1 MHDPSPPSRE
11 SAAEVEEILD
21 GLGRTLQRIESERST
36 GAVRPEGINALFR
49 GVHSLKGLSGMMG
62 RTDLTALAHDLEDY
76 LDRLRMGEAAM
87 DAPGM
92 DLLFDALERLERLA
106 LGAPADADQLQA
118 LRLRLTRAAAGRASP
133 ASGPEPDLDDRLR
146 ASLTRYEEHRL
157 RENVRQGRTLRLV
170 SVTLPLATFDAD
182 LRDLVG
188 RMGESGEVISTLP
201 SYEADQP
208 QDTIAFTLL
217 VGSSADEADLAGRAP
232 LPVRVRTIS
241 LRTAEPQPP
250 TGDPIDEDGDG
261 LAWGTGFGSTVRVDI
276 ERLDRVMTS
285 VGELFM
291 ARRGLGALARQLLD
305 GPLGTTLG
313 RDLARTAR
321 EFDVRLNDLQR
332 AVVGAR
338 MVPVEQVVGRLGRVV
353 RKLSRRSGKAV
364 RFVAAGGRTELDK
377 MLMDRVLSP
386 LLHLVRNALD
396 HGIEA
401 ADERRAAGKPEQGEI
416 RLEAAQ
422 RGNAVVL
429 ALSDDGRGIDVAAV
443 RDAAV
448 RRGLWP
454 AEAALDLD
462 GACEMIFRPGFSSA
476 AVVDEVSG
484 RGVGLDVVR
493 REVTSLNG
501 TLRLR
506 TTPGSGTRFEI
517 ELPITLAILESM
529 LVRAGRGLY
538 AIPVAAISETLRL
551 TPQRRARLGGRD
563 VLRLRGETLPLLDLA
578 TAFAQDDG
586 QPAGYAIVAR
596 AGDRRLALGVHAL
609 LGQQEVL
616 LKPIGRRLERLPGLA
631 GATELGENETALV
644 VDIGSLPDP
653 GATRVV
659 ADRP

>member
-1 MHDPSPPSRE
+1 MRDPSPPARE

-21 GLGRTLQRIESERST
+21 GLGRTLQRIESERAS

-106 LGAPADADQLQA
+106 LGGPADADQLQA
-118 LRLRLTRAAAGRASP
+118 LRLRLTRAAAGRANP
-133 ASGPEPDLDDRLR
+133 ASGPEPDLDERLR

-182 LRDLVG
+182 LRDLIG

-217 VGSSADEADLAGRAP
+217 VGSGADEAELTGRAP
-232 LPVRVRTIS
+232 LPVRVRTVDM
-241 LRTAEPQPP
+241 RTAAPPQPV
-250 TGDPIDEDGDG
+250 GDG
-261 LAWGTGFGSTVRVDI
+261 MDEESDGFAWGTGSGSTVRVDI
-276 ERLDRVMTS
+276 ERLDRVMAS
-285 VGELFM
+285 VGELFI
-291 ARRGLGALARQLLD
+291 ARRGLGAVARQLLD
-305 GPLGTTLG
+305 GGLAPALG

-338 MVPVEQVVGRLGRVV
+338 MVPVEQVVGRLGRLV
-353 RKLSRRSGKAV
+353 RKLSRRSGKQV
-364 RFVAAGGRTELDK
+364 RFAAGGGRTELDK

-396 HGIEA
+396 HGIES

-416 RLEAAQ
+416 CLDATQ

-429 ALSDDGRGIDVAAV
+429 TLSDDGRGIDVDVV
-443 RDAAV
+443 RDAAI
-448 RRGLWP
+448 RRGLLP
-454 AEAALDLD
+454 AGAALDLD
-462 GACEMIFRPGFSSA
+462 AACELIFRPGFSSA
-476 AVVDEVSG
+476 AAVDEVSG

-493 REVTSLNG
+493 REIASLNG

-529 LVRAGRGLY
+529 LVRAGHGLY
-538 AIPVAAISETLRL
+538 AIPVSAISETLRL
-551 TPQRRARLGGRD
+551 TPERRARLGGRD

-578 TAFAQDDG
+578 RAFAQDDG

-644 VDIGSLPDP
+644 LDIGSLPDP
-653 GATRVV
+653 GATR
-659 ADRP
+659 AA